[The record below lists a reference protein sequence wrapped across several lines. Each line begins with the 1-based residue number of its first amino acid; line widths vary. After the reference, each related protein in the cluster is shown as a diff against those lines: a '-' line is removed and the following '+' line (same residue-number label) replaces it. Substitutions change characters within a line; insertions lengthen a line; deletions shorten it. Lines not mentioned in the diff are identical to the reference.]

1 LAHAAV
7 RAYDV
12 SDTMPEGV
20 HDTGFAAM
28 SRGAPAGLIA
38 GIAVAPSFGAAVAV
52 AGMMTLSA
60 MQGTAAANLPLGQ
73 LAPLAGEIWLYAL
86 AFAYPAAAVFL
97 ILWLALR
104 GLGGFGMALAGA
116 LAGLGAMAAYLRRIH
131 EGDWLW
137 ALADGRDIA
146 TLTLPEV
153 PGAFALPLTGLIAGL
168 AAAWLFAALAGR
180 R

>member
-1 LAHAAV
+1 
-7 RAYDV
+7 
-12 SDTMPEGV
+12 
-20 HDTGFAAM
+20 M
-28 SRGAPAGLIA
+28 SRAAPSGVIAGAALAPA
-38 GIAVAPSFGAAVAV
+38 FGALVAV

-60 MQGTAAANLPLGQ
+60 MEGTAAASLPLAQ

-97 ILWLALR
+97 ILWLVLR
-104 GLGGFGMALAGA
+104 GLGGLGLALAGA

-131 EGDWLW
+131 DGDWLW

-146 TLTLPEV
+146 TLTLPEA
-153 PGAFALPLTGLIAGL
+153 PGAFALPLTGVIAGL

>member
-1 LAHAAV
+1 
-7 RAYDV
+7 
-12 SDTMPEGV
+12 
-20 HDTGFAAM
+20 M
-28 SRGAPAGLIA
+28 SRAAPAGVIA
-38 GIAVAPSFGAAVAV
+38 GIALSPAFGALVAV

-60 MQGTAAANLPLGQ
+60 MEGAAAASLPLAQ

-97 ILWLALR
+97 ILWLVLR
-104 GLGGFGMALAGA
+104 GLGGLGLALAGA

-131 EGDWLW
+131 DGDWLW

-146 TLTLPEV
+146 TLTLPEA

-168 AAAWLFAALAGR
+168 AAAWLFGALAGR
-180 R
+180 K

>member
-1 LAHAAV
+1 
-7 RAYDV
+7 
-12 SDTMPEGV
+12 
-20 HDTGFAAM
+20 M
-28 SRGAPAGLIA
+28 SRAAPSGVIAGAALAPA
-38 GIAVAPSFGAAVAV
+38 FGALVAV

-60 MQGTAAANLPLGQ
+60 MEGAAAASLPLAQ
-73 LAPLAGEIWLYAL
+73 LAPLAGEVWLYAL

-97 ILWLALR
+97 VLWLVLR
-104 GLGGFGMALAGA
+104 GLGGLGIALAGA

-131 EGDWLW
+131 DGDWLW
-137 ALADGRDIA
+137 ALADGRDVA
-146 TLTLPEV
+146 TLTLPEA